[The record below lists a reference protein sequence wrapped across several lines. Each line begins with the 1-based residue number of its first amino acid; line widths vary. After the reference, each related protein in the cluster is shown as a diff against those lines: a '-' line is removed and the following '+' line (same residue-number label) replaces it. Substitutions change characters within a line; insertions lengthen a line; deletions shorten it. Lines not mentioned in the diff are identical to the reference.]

1 MCFGLFFIHSL
12 SLSVRRLSVCFCLF
26 DRLSINLSTGCL
38 SIYFCLFLFLGFS
51 LSLFL
56 RQQDA
61 LIRLHIGY
69 QYSIQ
74 FEQKAVLEAKPIS
87 DHQCKLCKTP
97 KSHNLS
103 HYLFCY
109 TKTLQR
115 RALISLCKFYCRH
128 WSSFGIS
135 EYKTFFYR
143 QNYMRIKN
151 VQWNVQLNI

>member
-1 MCFGLFFIHSL
+1 MLRSVFYSFSLFVRASSVCL
-12 SLSVRRLSVCFCLF
+12 LLSVWSPVYQSV
-26 DRLSINLSTGCL
+26 DRLSFYLFLSV
-38 SIYFCLFLFLGFS
+38 SICLFLFLGFS

-74 FEQKAVLEAKPIS
+74 FGQKAVLEAKPIS
-87 DHQCKLCKTP
+87 DHQCKLYKTP

-135 EYKTFFYR
+135 EYITFFTDK
-143 QNYMRIKN
+143 I
-151 VQWNVQLNI
+151 ICE